1 MCSRSLA
8 LYLDRHV
15 IYASSKVLCG
25 KNGLGVV
32 VLFVSLA
39 LCVILSAQERIDPAD
54 AAKYIG
60 KSVTVCGLVA
70 STSYAIQSLRRPTF
84 LNLDRPYP
92 KQPFTVVIWGE
103 DRSSFSPPP
112 EKAYSGKKICVS
124 GPVSAFRG
132 EPRIVVTGPSQITV
146 E

>member
-1 MCSRSLA
+1 MR
-8 LYLDRHV
+8 
-15 IYASSKVLCG
+15 
-25 KNGLGVV
+25 KNGLAVV
-32 VLFVSLA
+32 VLFVFLA
-39 LCVILSAQERIDPAD
+39 LSVILSAQERITPAE
-54 AAKYIG
+54 AAKYVG
-60 KSVTVCGLVA
+60 KSATVCGLVA
-70 STSYAIQSLRRPTF
+70 STSYAVQSLGRPTF
-84 LNLDRPYP
+84 LNLDQPYP

-103 DRSSFSPPP
+103 DCSSFSPPP

>member
-1 MCSRSLA
+1 MRKDGLA
-8 LYLDRHV
+8 
-15 IYASSKVLCG
+15 
-25 KNGLGVV
+25 VV
-32 VLFVSLA
+32 VLFVFLA
-39 LCVILSAQERIDPAD
+39 LYVILSAQERIGPAD

-60 KSVTVCGLVA
+60 KSATVCGLVA
-70 STSYAIQSLRRPTF
+70 STSYAIQSLGRPTF